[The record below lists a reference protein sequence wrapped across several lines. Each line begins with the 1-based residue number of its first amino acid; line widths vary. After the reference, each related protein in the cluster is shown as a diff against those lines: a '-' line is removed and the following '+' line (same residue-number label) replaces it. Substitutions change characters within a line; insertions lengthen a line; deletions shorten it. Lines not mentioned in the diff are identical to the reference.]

1 MMVKFYNISVIYP
14 GKKRALD
21 NITFTI
27 EKGEFVYITGPSG
40 AGKTTILKLIYSEI
54 QPTEGVI
61 HIAGKDVSRISD
73 KSIPYLRRNVGVVYQ
88 DFKLIY
94 DLTVFQNLAYALEIF
109 YMPQKEIK
117 LYVEAILKKLELY
130 TKRNMLVKFLSGGE
144 KQRVA
149 IARALI
155 NNPPIILLDEPT
167 GNLDEKRADSLMQ
180 LMDEFFQDKTVLFA
194 THDKAL
200 IEKYPA
206 RILELN
212 NGRLVFDSSLK
223 NEKVNISD

>member
-1 MMVKFYNISVIYP
+1 MIKFYNVSVIYP
-14 GKKRALD
+14 GKKRAINNVSFAID
-21 NITFTI
+21 
-27 EKGEFVYITGPSG
+27 KGEFVYITGPSG
-40 AGKTTILKLIYSEI
+40 AGKSTILKLIYAEI
-54 QPTEGVI
+54 LPSEGVI
-61 HIAGKDVSRISD
+61 SIANKNISMIAV
-73 KSIPYLRRNVGVVYQ
+73 KNIPYLRRNVGVVYQ

-117 LYVEAILKKLELY
+117 IYVESILKKLELY
-130 TKRNMLVKFLSGGE
+130 TKRNILVKFLSGGE

-167 GNLDEKRADSLMQ
+167 GNLDEKRSASLMQ
-180 LMDEFFQDKTVLFA
+180 LMNDFFQNKTVIFA
-194 THDKAL
+194 THDRTL

-206 RILELN
+206 RILELS
-212 NGRLVFDSSLK
+212 NGKLIFDSSLK
-223 NEKVNISD
+223 NEKIDIFD

>member
-1 MMVKFYNISVIYP
+1 MVKFYNISVIYP

-21 NITFTI
+21 NVTFSI
-27 EKGEFVYITGPSG
+27 EKGEFVYVTGPSG
-40 AGKTTILKLIYSEI
+40 AGKTTIIKLIYAEI

-61 HIAGKDVSRISD
+61 HIANKDVSRVSD
-73 KSIPYLRRNVGVVYQ
+73 RSIPYLRRNVGVVYQ

-117 LYVEAILKKLELY
+117 LYVESILKKLELY

-180 LMDEFFQDKTVLFA
+180 LMKDFFQDKTFLFS

-200 IEKYPA
+200 IEKYPS

-223 NEKVNISD
+223 YENIDISN